1 MDKFFKCD
9 KMDFQ
14 GLDRV
19 LKIHDHVDIENS
31 SRRIEMKGDNRTLSE
46 FLESI
51 EKVKRSSPWV
61 RQHRFDSYAPIRENA
76 KVKWYVDGKNYF
88 FAVSQAIMAAKLEI
102 YIEDW
107 WLSPELVSIRK
118 NIYNFFFFFVIL
130 IISFFLT

>member
-1 MDKFFKCD
+1 MDKYFKCD

-31 SRRIEMKGDNRTLSE
+31 SRRIEMKGDARTLSE

-118 NIYNFFFFFVIL
+118 
-130 IISFFLT
+130 